1 MDFKQRYQ
9 YNPSTDLLGRGGFAT
24 VYRAKD
30 TLLGITV
37 ALKFFNSSS
46 GDGNSSL
53 VREIAEAMELNH
65 KNLCRYFSLI
75 TVENTNFHGIKEVLE
90 IGIMEYLDG
99 GDIRSFIARNP
110 DQLDNMLRD
119 ILKGLSYLH
128 RNNRIHRDLKS
139 QNILV
144 KNTSEGPVAKITD
157 FGTTKRLDSHQT
169 RSSALVG
176 TVEYMAPEQFNPLKY
191 GVNGTLSTNVDLWS
205 FGVMLYNLVT
215 GKSLFGQRSGD
226 TAAEEV
232 MSRILSEN
240 VSSLLEDLPEPY
252 RKIAQRCLVHHASE
266 RAQSASELLNILDAV
281 PDVSKKE
288 SASATEGK
296 GSFKEETPESKV
308 KISET
313 APEAQLIQNSEA
325 VAEKTVDHSTKR
337 EPEKKSIVVVSDK
350 KSKHQVKRKPDI
362 SVPKEES
369 ANNAKST
376 ATNDGEVQGSTSG
389 LVAKSVYSSILHK
402 TSELFSRV
410 KTLSAPRKK
419 VIWASGLVV
428 LAVLVFWVSY
438 GVLSPRV
445 EKKVDVR
452 PIEYPLVSIGNQQW
466 MSKNLNVTRFRNGD
480 TIMVAKTEEDWK
492 MAGEQKKPACCNYGF
507 YSVGDSTGNDWSESE
522 HGKLYN
528 FYAVSDPRGLAP
540 KGWHIPTDL
549 EFAHLI
555 EYSGGRPNAGVA
567 LKNPLGWLPS
577 NATGT
582 NVHGFAAM
590 PGGVCS
596 EDGNF
601 KYFGTLGVY
610 WSSSVAS
617 DKSANRLELMFDKVA
632 AGYSSAPMQ
641 KGYSVRCLQDTKK

>member
-75 TVENTNFHGIKEVLE
+75 TEENTNFHGIKEVLE

-128 RNNRIHRDLKS
+128 RNNRIHRDLKA

-157 FGTTKRLDSHQT
+157 FGTTKKLDSHQT

-266 RAQSASELLNILDAV
+266 RAQSASELLNLLDNLPAERTK
-281 PDVSKKE
+281 DSNRTFE
-288 SASATEGK
+288 EK
-296 GSFKEETPESKV
+296 GNHKDETPADKADGTEEGTV
-308 KISET
+308 T
-313 APEAQLIQNSEA
+313 QLIPTSVEIAKTTAAPGTEHKLEKQDNPV
-325 VAEKTVDHSTKR
+325 VA
-337 EPEKKSIVVVSDK
+337 DK
-350 KSKHQVKRKPDI
+350 KSKHQGKRKVDI
-362 SVPKEES
+362 SVPQDET
-369 ANNAKST
+369 ANNAKPT
-376 ATNDGEVQGSTSG
+376 KTDDGEMPGSNSG
-389 LVAKSVYSSILHK
+389 LVAKSVYSSIPHK

-428 LAVLVFWVSY
+428 LAVIVFWVSY

-445 EKKVDVR
+445 EKRVDVR
-452 PIEYPLVSIGNQQW
+452 PIEYPSVSIGNQQW

-555 EYSGGRPNAGVA
+555 ESSGGRPNAGVA

-590 PGGVCS
+590 PGGVCD